1 MKKAKIG
8 ALLISTL
15 MFVSMFNI
23 NANAASSVETSEFGT
38 FSWNLEREY
47 QPGVRTYYVWAEA
60 TTSITKNYS
69 STSTKVI
76 ASIEVQDNETGR
88 TLDYRTKS
96 NSTGPSVILES
107 YANTSRY
114 REMAVFG
121 CHEARGQGSIV
132 RYTSTKI

>member
-1 MKKAKIG
+1 MDLFVCKILG
-8 ALLISTL
+8 WLSLNKSKEK
-15 MFVSMFNI
+15 FCD
-23 NANAASSVETSEFGT
+23 
-38 FSWNLEREY
+38 
-47 QPGVRTYYVWAEA
+47 
-60 TTSITKNYS
+60 TKNYS